1 MILKNKKFVISAAGD
16 GIGFSITKFIVQNG
30 GKVYL
35 TDIDQQKIDK
45 IKRNKKFNNKIFASQ
60 LDANNYNHVREYFL
74 SLSHLKKI
82 DGLINNA
89 ANNPKMEIKGSKN
102 FSRLENFSTVNWDND
117 ISVGLK

>member
-45 IKRNKKFNNKIFASQ
+45 IKR
-60 LDANNYNHVREYFL
+60 L
-74 SLSHLKKI
+74 SLIHI
-82 DGLINNA
+82 
-89 ANNPKMEIKGSKN
+89 
-102 FSRLENFSTVNWDND
+102 
-117 ISVGLK
+117 

>member
-45 IKRNKKFNNKIFASQ
+45 IKRNKKFNNKIFASK
-60 LDANNYNHVREYFL
+60 LDANNYNHVRKYFL
-74 SLSHLKKI
+74 SLSI
-82 DGLINNA
+82 
-89 ANNPKMEIKGSKN
+89 PKYFLPNFFATTAVVPVPKKGSNIASPLLVVAKIILCKRASG
-102 FSRLENFSTVNWDND
+102 F
-117 ISVGLK
+117 